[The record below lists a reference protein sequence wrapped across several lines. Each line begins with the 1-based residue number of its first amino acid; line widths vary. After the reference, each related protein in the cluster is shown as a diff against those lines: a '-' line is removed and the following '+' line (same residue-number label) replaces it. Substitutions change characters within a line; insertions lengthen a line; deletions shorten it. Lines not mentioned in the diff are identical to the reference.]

1 MAAPRKKEAVEE
13 KACTKSFLTEMVDTL
28 IAKAGEGTAQ
38 LLGSDGMAIKI
49 RGVLSTQCPTIDA
62 AIGRGGVPLGRLTII
77 HGSEGCG
84 KTTLALHLV
93 AECQHQGGLAIY
105 IDKEYKLDPDYA
117 KGIGVDVGSLIIS
130 QPPYLEKCLE
140 IIDEAIEKVARYRI
154 ESGVR
159 VPLLVILDS
168 MNAAISKDMYS
179 GDYEDQTMASV
190 ARVYSQKLPKL
201 IPKVS
206 QEDVALVFISQV
218 REKVGVMYGNKEE
231 ICGGR
236 APKFHASLILEVIR
250 KGSMKGEDDGKKDDG
265 KKDDGDKKRGKKD
278 KDAEIIGN
286 LNEVYVR
293 KNQIAPPFKR
303 AEFEVI
309 YGKGID
315 FSGSLV
321 RRAQALG
328 ILEKSGSWYATTE
341 GERIGNG
348 FTAAREA
355 LAQNDGLR
363 GLIAERVRC
372 ASSWYSGLKP

>member
-1 MAAPRKKEAVEE
+1 MAGPRKKEAVEE
-13 KACTKSFLTEMVDTL
+13 KACTESFLTEMVDTL
-28 IAKAGEGTAQ
+28 ISKAGEGTAQ

-77 HGSEGCG
+77 HGSEGSG

-93 AECQHQGGLAIY
+93 AECQRQGGLAIY

-117 KGIGVDVGSLIIS
+117 KGIGVDISQLIIS
-130 QPPYLEKCLE
+130 QPPYLEKCMA
-140 IIDEAIEKVARYRI
+140 IMDEAIHRVAMHRV
-154 ESGVR
+154 ETGVR
-159 VPLLVILDS
+159 VPLLIILDS

-179 GDYEDQTMASV
+179 GDWEDQTMASV

-201 IPKVS
+201 MEKVS

-218 REKVGVMYGNKEE
+218 REKVGIMFGNKEE

-250 KGSMKGEDDGKKDDG
+250 KGSMKGESEGEEKKDEG
-265 KKDDGDKKRGKKD
+265 GEKKKGKKD
-278 KDAEIIGN
+278 KDVEIIGN
-286 LNEVYVR
+286 LNEVFVR

-315 FSGSLV
+315 FSGALI

-328 ILEKSGSWYATTE
+328 VLEKHGNIYATQE
-341 GERIGNG
+341 GERVGNG
-348 FTAAREA
+348 FAAAREA
-355 LAQNDGLR
+355 LVANEGLR

-372 ASSWYSGLKP
+372 ASSWYSGAKS